1 MTMENMQEK
10 DLNPYEFTLEI
21 DGEPHAVR
29 VEVPKENDYIIY
41 LNGERTGH
49 ITSNNSS
56 SKKTW
61 TSSDEIA
68 QNLIDQVG
76 AQIEVLEA
84 ANIH

>member
-1 MTMENMQEK
+1 MTMENTQEK

-29 VEVPKENDYIIY
+29 VEVPKDNDYIVY

-49 ITSNNSS
+49 ITSTNASG
-56 SKKTW
+56 KKTW
-61 TSSDEIA
+61 TSNDEIA
-68 QNLIDQVG
+68 QSLIDQVG